1 MNKQQSPQ
9 REYGLDALR
18 VFAFV
23 MLILYHSGMGYV
35 PWGWHVKNNEL
46 SDAFIAPMQFLNRW
60 RLPLLF
66 FISGC
71 GVAFSLRRRTLA
83 EFRSERLRRL
93 GLPILAGIF
102 VIVPPQ
108 IYFER
113 LAHGATF
120 SYAEFYPSVFQFV
133 PYPKGS
139 TSWHHLWFV
148 VYVLVYALATIPIY
162 ARMRRFAAMFGDW
175 VSISRWRIYAV
186 TIPNL
191 IIGMT
196 LGPHFPTTNALFG
209 DWANL
214 LGAWLTF
221 CWGFVFASNERLLDL
236 VQRRRFEFFWIG
248 VAATALF
255 FTSNGF
261 ARELGSSYMGF
272 AWIMTLVGFAR
283 QWVRADSASLRYATE
298 AVFPFYIAHQTI
310 TVAMVYWMRNG
321 EAAVISK
328 WLLAVAATFAGST
341 AVFEIV
347 RRVSLLRPFF
357 GLR

>member
-1 MNKQQSPQ
+1 MK

-46 SDAFIAPMQFLNRW
+46 SEAFIAPMQFLNRW

-71 GVAFSLRRRTLA
+71 GVAFSLRRRTLS

-93 GLPILAGIF
+93 GPPILLGIL

-113 LAHGATF
+113 LAQGATF
-120 SYAEFYPSVFQFV
+120 SYAEFYPGVFQFV

-148 VYVLVYALATIPIY
+148 VYVLVYALATIPFY
-162 ARMRRFAAMFGDW
+162 DRMRRFAAMFGDW
-175 VSISRWRIYAV
+175 VSVSPWRIYLV
-186 TIPNL
+186 TIPNM
-191 IIGMT
+191 IVGAT
-196 LGPHFPTTNALFG
+196 LGPRFPTTHALFG

-221 CWGFVFASNERLLDL
+221 CWGFVFASNEKLLDL
-236 VQRRRFEFFWIG
+236 VQRRRVEFLCAGI
-248 VAATALF
+248 AATALF
-255 FTSNGF
+255 FTATGF
-261 ARELGSSYMGF
+261 ARELGSNYMGF

-283 QWVRADSASLRYATE
+283 QWVRSDSPSLRYATE
-298 AVFPFYIAHQTI
+298 AVFPFYIVHQTI
-310 TVAMVYWMRNG
+310 TVAMVYWIRNW
-321 EAAVISK
+321 E
-328 WLLAVAATFAGST
+328 LAVVAKWAIAAFATFAGSAIT
-341 AVFEIV
+341 FEIV
-347 RRVSLLRPFF
+347 RRVALLRPLF